1 MAHPFQAA
9 IPPLATALEK
19 VSDPRDAQGKRHP
32 LQAMLLLASVALLC
46 GRQTPLAISQWA
58 ADYGEDYL
66 NYFKFTRPKPPAQA
80 TWYRVLALIDWQ
92 ELESCVLEWA
102 CQVLRVLE
110 ENTTLQGIAVD
121 GKTLRGSKK
130 QGAANTHL
138 LSAVVHG
145 IGLTLFQVAVPDKT
159 NEIGV
164 IPELI
169 SKLMLQGY
177 VFTADAL
184 LTQREIAR
192 QILAQDNDYLFVVK
206 KNQKTLHE
214 DIKLLF
220 SEPPPRPKSEVWPSS
235 ETQDLGHGRIEH
247 RELQATTALNDYLD
261 WPGVQQVFRI
271 ERTRRD
277 KKRGTVS
284 TETVYGVT
292 SLTPERASASQLLRL
307 LRQHWHIEN
316 KSHWVRDVVFAEDQ
330 AQTRQGNLPHVM
342 TTLRN
347 AVLGVMRAHGLHEI
361 ARNLRRFAARPEA
374 AMALVGLLV
383 GE

>member
-66 NYFKFTRPKPPAQA
+66 TYFKFTRPK
-80 TWYRVLALIDWQ
+80 
-92 ELESCVLEWA
+92 
-102 CQVLRVLE
+102 
-110 ENTTLQGIAVD
+110 
-121 GKTLRGSKK
+121 
-130 QGAANTHL
+130 
-138 LSAVVHG
+138 
-145 IGLTLFQVAVPDKT
+145 
-159 NEIGV
+159 
-164 IPELI
+164 LI

-220 SEPPPRPKSEVWPSS
+220 SEPPPRPKSEVWPSIS
-235 ETQDLGHGRIEH
+235 SKSAQRDDQHSH
-247 RELQATTALNDYLD
+247 SWLD
-261 WPGVQQVFRI
+261 
-271 ERTRRD
+271 
-277 KKRGTVS
+277 
-284 TETVYGVT
+284 
-292 SLTPERASASQLLRL
+292 RASHYHSL
-307 LRQHWHIEN
+307 QHLW
-316 KSHWVRDVVFAEDQ
+316 
-330 AQTRQGNLPHVM
+330 
-342 TTLRN
+342 
-347 AVLGVMRAHGLHEI
+347 
-361 ARNLRRFAARPEA
+361 
-374 AMALVGLLV
+374 
-383 GE
+383 